1 MSWATV
7 EETLTW
13 TGATVSQAELEAAQ
27 GLVEMFAG
35 TTELASDAGNIS
47 STNLRHLKKA
57 NAYQAAWMQEH
68 PDVFTAMDIS
78 EMAEGSGSGMSITLA
93 NNGVILAPAARM
105 ALSQLSWKAVRSIRV
120 RPRNERAR
128 RRIEAQ
134 FNIDGFDTVDD
145 YGSGEWRPL

>member
-1 MSWATV
+1 MSWATPA
-7 EETLTW
+7 ETLTW
-13 TGATVSQAELEAAQ
+13 TGTTVSQAELEASQ
-27 GLVEMFAG
+27 GIIEMLAG

-78 EMAEGSGSGMSITLA
+78 QMAEGGGSGMSITLA
-93 NNGVILAPAARM
+93 NNGVFLAPMARM
-105 ALSQLSWKAVRSIRV
+105 SLSQLSWKAVRSIRV
-120 RPRNERAR
+120 RPRNEAAR

-134 FNIDGFDTVDD
+134 YSLDGFETGDD
-145 YGSGEWRPL
+145 CGSGEWRAL